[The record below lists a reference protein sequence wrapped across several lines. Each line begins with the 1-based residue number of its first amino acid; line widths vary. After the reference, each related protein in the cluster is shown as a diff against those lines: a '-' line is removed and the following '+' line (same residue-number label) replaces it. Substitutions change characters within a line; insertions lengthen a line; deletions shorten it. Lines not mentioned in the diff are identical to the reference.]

1 MSPDHPVFR
10 QASEALANT
19 IRAACEQFM
28 DATNCDIDIQ
38 VRSEFTPVSESVS
51 VSDTVHISIRAVEV
65 KRD

>member
-38 VRSEFTPVSESVS
+38 VRSEFSPVNESVS
-51 VSDTVHISIRAVEV
+51 VSDTVRISIRAVEV